1 MSAFANILTKLFSFS
16 LIAIFAFSLVVAP
29 SVSAASSTAA
39 NGTVSLPSRSEL
51 CGSNCP
57 VTGSATGSQ
66 FLGTNGSQNNIAT
79 FILNIAKFLT
89 YIAGAVAVL
98 FLVYGGFL
106 IIVDNGD
113 EARSKKGK
121 KILFNAL
128 YGLIITII
136 AYTIVNFISGLTS
149 TNITG
154 LFGGTSE

>member
-29 SVSAASSTAA
+29 SVSATEVKIP
-39 NGTVSLPSRSEL
+39 GVTEL
-51 CGSNCP
+51 CGGSCP
-57 VTGSATGSQ
+57 VTGATEGSS
-66 FLGTNGSQNNIAT
+66 FIGGRGSIAS

-154 LFGGTSE
+154 LFG